1 VHQSV
6 ILVATLGAVSGAF
19 VARVKSVGRHKG
31 YAGDDFPEVNM
42 LDGTWPGWGLWQSG
56 ITGATGLL
64 GVFVGALA
72 TLSGQKRTRKNERA
86 RQQLEEFYSPLLGIR
101 NEIRAK
107 SELRTSLHSL
117 AGAAYLQ
124 EVEVHNRNVPQDLK
138 DKYDKLIQYSD
149 DQLRKELVPQ
159 YEAMVR
165 LYLEKRWLAEVSTL
179 KFDYVLVEF
188 VEIWGRFLED
198 TIPTRVLQLLDHS
211 EAKLK
216 PFYDDLQMCFDVLS
230 KQLKK

>member
-1 VHQSV
+1 
-6 ILVATLGAVSGAF
+6 
-19 VARVKSVGRHKG
+19 VGTGKL
-31 YAGDDFPEVNM
+31 YAEDDFPGVNM
-42 LDGTWPGWGLWQSG
+42 LDSTWPGWGLWQSG

-72 TLSGQKRTRKNERA
+72 TLSGQKRIRKNERVK
-86 RQQLEEFYSPLLGIR
+86 QQLEEFYSPLLGIR

-138 DKYDKLIQYSD
+138 DKYDKLIQYSE
-149 DQLRKELVPQ
+149 DQLGKGLVPQ
-159 YEAMVR
+159 YEAMVK
-165 LYLEKRWLAEVSTL
+165 LYLEKRWLAEDSTL
-179 KFDYVLVEF
+179 KFDFVLVEF
-188 VEIWGRFLED
+188 IEIWRRFLD
-198 TIPTRVLQLLDHS
+198 DSIPTRVLQLLDHS

-216 PFYDDLQMCFDVLS
+216 PFYDDLQKCFDDLS
-230 KQLKK
+230 KKLKK